1 MNLSF
6 LVSIVLSIF
15 MGAAATPTNETIS
28 AFIQEANKEAGQE
41 LVTYEETPFG
51 NAVVFTVNIPGV
63 SASDLQEV
71 PTDMMKQQFVQ
82 GLKSDGDSAEFI
94 NALVGENTN
103 IIMRLVSEDGG
114 SVELFVTPADLK

>member
-15 MGAAATPTNETIS
+15 MGVAATPTNETIS

-63 SASDLQEV
+63 SAADLQEM
-71 PTDMMKQQFVQ
+71 PSDMMKQQFVQ

-94 NALVGENTN
+94 NALVEEKTN
-103 IIMRLVSEDGG
+103 IIMRFVSEDGG
-114 SVELFVTPADLK
+114 SLELFVTPADLK

>member
-6 LVSIVLSIF
+6 LFSIVLSIF

-41 LVTYEETPFG
+41 VATYEETPFG

-63 SASDLQEV
+63 STADLQEM

-82 GLKSDGDSAEFI
+82 GLKGDSDSAEFI
-94 NALVGENTN
+94 NVLVEENTN
-103 IIMRLVSEDGG
+103 IIMRLVCEDGG